1 MKKRIFQS
9 LFVVSV
15 LFALLLSGCGDSDET
30 KSKQLLGQAET
41 LMQQGNEVQAEQVLA
56 DLIAKYP
63 GTQSGTA
70 ASKHLDRIQVQ
81 RDLRERERFA
91 KVLESYQ
98 QVLNGYHALYAEYPR
113 SVSALDQSEYFFD
126 SAYLEGITPD
136 GYQVYLWL
144 KSDGSGYR
152 LWCVNQEQDHGYAVE
167 VLNRNLVPFKR
178 DEILKTLKARFQTTT
193 WNGKLVA
200 LQVQNESA

>member
-1 MKKRIFQS
+1 M
-9 LFVVSV
+9 
-15 LFALLLSGCGDSDET
+15 LSGCGDSDEM
-30 KSKQLLGQAET
+30 KSQKLLGQAET
-41 LMQQGNEVQAEQVLA
+41 LMQQGNESQAEQVLA

-63 GTQSGTA
+63 GTQSGA
-70 ASKHLDRIQVQ
+70 AAGKHIDRIQVQ
-81 RDLRERERFA
+81 RELQESESFV
-91 KVLESYQ
+91 KVLGSYQ

-144 KSDGSGYR
+144 KGDGSGYQ
-152 LWCVNQEQDHGYAVE
+152 LWCVSQKQDRGYTAE
-167 VLNRNLVPFKR
+167 ALSDKLVPFKH

-193 WNGKLVA
+193 WNSKLVA